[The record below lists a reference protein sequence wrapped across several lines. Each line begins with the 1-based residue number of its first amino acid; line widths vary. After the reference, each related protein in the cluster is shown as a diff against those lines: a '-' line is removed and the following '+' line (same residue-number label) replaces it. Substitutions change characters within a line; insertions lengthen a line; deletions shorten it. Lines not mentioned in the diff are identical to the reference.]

1 MFGLFEGW
9 DPDDISLIKAIVL
22 ELANFLFM
30 YGGYR
35 LAKAARKKQD
45 LYFEKG
51 GSSEMSYGD
60 CFVWVVSFGM
70 ALMIAYYIPI
80 LYHKEVFCRLVFV
93 CHYGPFTVL
102 ASYVLCLNVIYIMIR
117 GIKIVLPI
125 GRFAILVVLPIFLI
139 LGHFYG

>member
-9 DPDDISLIKAIVL
+9 DPDDISVIKTFAL
-22 ELANFLFM
+22 DSFNLLFV

-45 LYFEKG
+45 IYFENG
-51 GSSEMSYGD
+51 GSSEMSYSD
-60 CFVWVVSFGM
+60 CFVWVVSFAMG
-70 ALMIAYYIPI
+70 LIVAYAFPSLFNKIVIDPFF
-80 LYHKEVFCRLVFV
+80 HTEV
-93 CHYGPFTVL
+93 GPLGLLT
-102 ASYVLCLNVIYIMIR
+102 SYVLCLNVIYIMIR